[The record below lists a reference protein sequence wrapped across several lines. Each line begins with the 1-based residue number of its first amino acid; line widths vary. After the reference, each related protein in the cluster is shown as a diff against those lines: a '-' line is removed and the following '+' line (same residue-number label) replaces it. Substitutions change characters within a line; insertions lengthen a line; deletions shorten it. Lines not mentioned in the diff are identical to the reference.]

1 MAVIGEKE
9 LRAQLK
15 SGTLSHAYFIYGD
28 EGYLKEHYIGQI
40 KKKAVDPAFADFN
53 IHIYEKDG
61 TQLSDVLHDADT
73 FPMMGGSN
81 LVLVYDFPF
90 DKKADVEDIKAYL
103 KDVPDTTVL
112 VFTYQSLPVDT
123 KKEKRWNSIIK
134 AFAKAGD
141 AVELNTRTQ
150 SDLVKMLVSGAKKR
164 GAALQTDQARY
175 LISVV
180 GTDMQTLLHE
190 LDKLSAF
197 CKDGE
202 ITAAVI
208 DDMATKCLQARVY
221 DLSKFILK
229 GDTGGAC
236 KVLHT
241 LFELGEEPI
250 PIAAVLINHY
260 VDMYRVKCA
269 KIDGR
274 RADDIARYYNYKG
287 RDFVLNNAMRDT
299 AKLSVVAL
307 RRSMQVLDDLDRALK
322 STAVDAKILLEEAIV
337 KLSVIAVSGQ

>member
-15 SGTLSHAYFIYGD
+15 SGALSHAYFIYGD
-28 EGYLKEHYIGQI
+28 EGYLKDHYIGQI

-61 TQLSDVLHDADT
+61 TALSDVFHDADT

-112 VFTYQSLPVDT
+112 VFTYQSLTVDT

-150 SDLVKMLVSGAKKR
+150 GDLVKMLVSGAKKR
-164 GAALQTDQARY
+164 GAVLQTDQARY

-197 CKDGE
+197 CKDGQ
-202 ITAAVI
+202 ITTAVI
-208 DDMATKCLQARVY
+208 DNMATKCLQARVY
-221 DLSKFILK
+221 DLSKFIMK
-229 GDTGGAC
+229 GDTGSAC

-250 PIAAVLINHY
+250 PVAAVLINNY

-274 RADDIARYYNYKG
+274 RADDIAQYYNYKG
-287 RDFVLNNAMRDT
+287 RDFVLSNAMRDA
-299 AKLSVVAL
+299 AKLSVGAL

-337 KLSVIAVSGQ
+337 KLSVIAVSDQ

>member
-40 KKKAVDPAFADFN
+40 KKKAVEPAFADFN

-250 PIAAVLINHY
+250 PIAAVLI
-260 VDMYRVKCA
+260 
-269 KIDGR
+269 
-274 RADDIARYYNYKG
+274 DIPWYYNYKG
-287 RDFVLNNAMRDT
+287 RDFVLNNAMRDS
-299 AKLSVVAL
+299 AKLSVGAL

>member
-141 AVELNTRTQ
+141 SGRPGKNAGQRRQKAGRCAANGPGAIFDLCGGYGYADPATRAGQTVC
-150 SDLVKMLVSGAKKR
+150 L
-164 GAALQTDQARY
+164 LQ
-175 LISVV
+175 
-180 GTDMQTLLHE
+180 
-190 LDKLSAF
+190 
-197 CKDGE
+197 
-202 ITAAVI
+202 
-208 DDMATKCLQARVY
+208 
-221 DLSKFILK
+221 
-229 GDTGGAC
+229 
-236 KVLHT
+236 
-241 LFELGEEPI
+241 
-250 PIAAVLINHY
+250 
-260 VDMYRVKCA
+260 
-269 KIDGR
+269 GR
-274 RADDIARYYNYKG
+274 RDHGGGY
-287 RDFVLNNAMRDT
+287 
-299 AKLSVVAL
+299 
-307 RRSMQVLDDLDRALK
+307 
-322 STAVDAKILLEEAIV
+322 
-337 KLSVIAVSGQ
+337 

>member
-28 EGYLKEHYIGQI
+28 EGYLKDHYIRQI
-40 KKKAVDPAFADFN
+40 KKKAVDPAFTDFN
-53 IHIYEKDG
+53 MHIYEKDG
-61 TQLSDVLHDADT
+61 TVLSDVLHDADT

-81 LVLVYDFPF
+81 LVVVYDFPF
-90 DKKADVEDIKAYL
+90 TQKADTEEIKAYL

-112 VFTYQSLPVDT
+112 VFVYQALTVDT

-141 AVELNTRTQ
+141 AVELKARTQ
-150 SDLVKMLVSGAKKR
+150 GDLVKMLVSGAKRR
-164 GAALQTDQARY
+164 GALLQTDQARY

-180 GTDMQTLLHE
+180 GMDIQTLLHE
-190 LDKLSAF
+190 LDKLASF

-202 ITAAVI
+202 ITKAVI
-208 DDMATKCLQARVY
+208 DNMATKCLQARVY
-221 DLSKFILK
+221 DLSKFIIK
-229 GDTGGAC
+229 GDAGGAC
-236 KVLHT
+236 NILHT
-241 LFELGEEPI
+241 LFELGEEAI
-250 PIAAVLINHY
+250 PVAAVLINNY

-269 KIDGR
+269 KIDGQ
-274 RADDIARYYNYKG
+274 RADDIAQYYNYGG
-287 RDFVLNNAMRDT
+287 RDFVINNAMRD
-299 AKLSVVAL
+299 ASKLSVGAL
-307 RRSMQVLDDLDRALK
+307 RRSMQVLDDLDLALK
-322 STAVDAKILLEEAIV
+322 STSVEPKLLLEEAIV

>member
-28 EGYLKEHYIGQI
+28 EGYLKDHYIGQI

-61 TQLSDVLHDADT
+61 TLLSDVLHDADT

-150 SDLVKMLVSGAKKR
+150 RRQKAGCCAANGPGTIFDLCGGYGYADP
-164 GAALQTDQARY
+164 AARTGQAVCLLQ
-175 LISVV
+175 
-180 GTDMQTLLHE
+180 
-190 LDKLSAF
+190 
-197 CKDGE
+197 
-202 ITAAVI
+202 
-208 DDMATKCLQARVY
+208 
-221 DLSKFILK
+221 
-229 GDTGGAC
+229 
-236 KVLHT
+236 
-241 LFELGEEPI
+241 
-250 PIAAVLINHY
+250 
-260 VDMYRVKCA
+260 
-269 KIDGR
+269 GR
-274 RADDIARYYNYKG
+274 RDHG
-287 RDFVLNNAMRDT
+287 V
-299 AKLSVVAL
+299 
-307 RRSMQVLDDLDRALK
+307 
-322 STAVDAKILLEEAIV
+322 
-337 KLSVIAVSGQ
+337 GH

>member
-9 LRAQLK
+9 LRTQLK
-15 SGTLSHAYFIYGD
+15 SGALSHAYFIYGD
-28 EGYLKEHYIGQI
+28 EGYLKDHYIAQI

-150 SDLVKMLVSGAKKR
+150 SDLVKMLVSGAKAGR
-164 GAALQTDQARY
+164 CVANGPGAIFDLCGGYGYADPAARAGQAVCLLQ
-175 LISVV
+175 
-180 GTDMQTLLHE
+180 
-190 LDKLSAF
+190 
-197 CKDGE
+197 
-202 ITAAVI
+202 
-208 DDMATKCLQARVY
+208 
-221 DLSKFILK
+221 
-229 GDTGGAC
+229 
-236 KVLHT
+236 
-241 LFELGEEPI
+241 
-250 PIAAVLINHY
+250 
-260 VDMYRVKCA
+260 
-269 KIDGR
+269 GR
-274 RADDIARYYNYKG
+274 RDHGGGY
-287 RDFVLNNAMRDT
+287 
-299 AKLSVVAL
+299 
-307 RRSMQVLDDLDRALK
+307 
-322 STAVDAKILLEEAIV
+322 
-337 KLSVIAVSGQ
+337 

>member
-28 EGYLKEHYIGQI
+28 EGYLKDHYIGQI

-150 SDLVKMLVSGAKKR
+150 SDLVK
-164 GAALQTDQARY
+164 
-175 LISVV
+175 IC
-180 GTDMQTLLHE
+180 LLYT
-190 LDKLSAF
+190 SP
-197 CKDGE
+197 
-202 ITAAVI
+202 
-208 DDMATKCLQARVY
+208 
-221 DLSKFILK
+221 S
-229 GDTGGAC
+229 
-236 KVLHT
+236 
-241 LFELGEEPI
+241 P
-250 PIAAVLINHY
+250 
-260 VDMYRVKCA
+260 
-269 KIDGR
+269 
-274 RADDIARYYNYKG
+274 
-287 RDFVLNNAMRDT
+287 RDT
-299 AKLSVVAL
+299 
-307 RRSMQVLDDLDRALK
+307 R
-322 STAVDAKILLEEAIV
+322 
-337 KLSVIAVSGQ
+337 

>member
-28 EGYLKEHYIGQI
+28 EGYLKDHYIAQI

-61 TQLSDVLHDADT
+61 TLLSDVLHDADT

-197 CKDGE
+197 CKD
-202 ITAAVI
+202 
-208 DDMATKCLQARVY
+208 DH
-221 DLSKFILK
+221 
-229 GDTGGAC
+229 GG
-236 KVLHT
+236 
-241 LFELGEEPI
+241 G
-250 PIAAVLINHY
+250 Y
-260 VDMYRVKCA
+260 
-269 KIDGR
+269 
-274 RADDIARYYNYKG
+274 
-287 RDFVLNNAMRDT
+287 
-299 AKLSVVAL
+299 
-307 RRSMQVLDDLDRALK
+307 
-322 STAVDAKILLEEAIV
+322 
-337 KLSVIAVSGQ
+337 

>member
-40 KKKAVDPAFADFN
+40 KKKAVEPAFADFN

-287 RDFVLNNAMRDT
+287 RD
-299 AKLSVVAL
+299 
-307 RRSMQVLDDLDRALK
+307 
-322 STAVDAKILLEEAIV
+322 
-337 KLSVIAVSGQ
+337 

>member
-28 EGYLKEHYIGQI
+28 EGYLKDHYIAQI

-123 KKEKRWNSIIK
+123 KRKSAGTALLKLLLRPGTRWS
-134 AFAKAGD
+134 
-141 AVELNTRTQ
+141 
-150 SDLVKMLVSGAKKR
+150 
-164 GAALQTDQARY
+164 
-175 LISVV
+175 
-180 GTDMQTLLHE
+180 
-190 LDKLSAF
+190 
-197 CKDGE
+197 
-202 ITAAVI
+202 
-208 DDMATKCLQARVY
+208 
-221 DLSKFILK
+221 
-229 GDTGGAC
+229 
-236 KVLHT
+236 
-241 LFELGEEPI
+241 
-250 PIAAVLINHY
+250 
-260 VDMYRVKCA
+260 
-269 KIDGR
+269 
-274 RADDIARYYNYKG
+274 
-287 RDFVLNNAMRDT
+287 
-299 AKLSVVAL
+299 
-307 RRSMQVLDDLDRALK
+307 
-322 STAVDAKILLEEAIV
+322 
-337 KLSVIAVSGQ
+337 